1 VTSLPPH
8 FSLLLDKSKMIRSTA
23 LLLALAVA
31 GVALTSAFTIN
42 VRQGLNPSTTVL
54 SMKFLKDLGFEKP
67 SWLPDFGG
75 GDKKEGEEKVNSD
88 DAPKEEESKETSE
101 PVAAKEK

>member
-1 VTSLPPH
+1 MS
-8 FSLLLDKSKMIRSTA
+8 RSTA
-23 LLLALAVA
+23 LLLAFVVA
-31 GVALTSAFTIN
+31 GVTLAGAFTVN

-75 GDKKEGEEKVNSD
+75 GDKKEGDETVNSD
-88 DAPKEEESKETSE
+88 DIPKEDASKEASE
-101 PVAAKEK
+101 PVASEEK